1 MGWFNKKKKETDKVV
16 EKVSFNEIE
25 SVNQQNPDKIYNEE
39 FGKEITVFKEKSNV
53 HEDLEVINGFGVN
66 EALIM
71 ECINKID
78 KIYYSIN
85 LEIKEYIRDMILKHP
100 EFCFILLDRTKG
112 EIVGYLLC
120 LGLNELGTVK
130 FLMGQE
136 TFENMSEG
144 IFADKES
151 EGLFNLNVAEF
162 AVLPEYQNN
171 KTYQSLF
178 SGLVDALVKEA
189 SKHRYVNYSFIEISN
204 IFEREFAEAMN
215 YTTVNDTANNRKM
228 AGAKFDY
235 NKFENIVGFEA
246 LKAAYETDEAKQY
259 LALQQDYNYLF
270 SGKVGKV

>member
-1 MGWFNKKKKETDKVV
+1 MGWFSKKKKDTEKVV

-25 SVNQQNPDKIYNEE
+25 SSNQQNPDKIYDDAY
-39 FGKEITVFKEKSNV
+39 GKDITVFKQKSDV

-85 LEIKEYIRDMILKHP
+85 LEIKEYINNLILKHP
-100 EFCFILLDRTKG
+100 EFCFILLDRSKG

-136 TFENMSEG
+136 TFENMSDD
-144 IFADKES
+144 IFADKDS

-178 SGLVDALVKEA
+178 SGLAKRLSEEA
-189 SKHRYVNYSFIEISN
+189 AKHRYVNYSFIEISN
-204 IFEREFAEAMN
+204 IFEREFANAMN
-215 YTTVNDTANNRKM
+215 YTIVNDTANNRKM
-228 AGAKFDY
+228 AGAKFDV
-235 NKFENIVGFEA
+235 NHFENIVGFDE
-246 LKAAYETDEAKQY
+246 LKAAYETEEAKQY

-270 SGKVGKV
+270 TGKVGKV

>member
-1 MGWFNKKKKETDKVV
+1 MGWFSKKKKDTDKVV

-39 FGKEITVFKEKSNV
+39 FGKEITVFQEKSNV

-120 LGLNELGTVK
+120 LGLNELGTVR

-136 TFENMSEG
+136 TFENMSEN
-144 IFADKES
+144 IFADKTE

-171 KTYQSLF
+171 RTYQSLF
-178 SGLVDALVKEA
+178 SGLVKALTEEA
-189 SKHRYVNYSFIEISN
+189 AKHRYVNYSFIEISN
-204 IFEREFAEAMN
+204 IFEREFAKAMN
-215 YTTVNDTANNRKM
+215 YTVVNDTENSRKM
-228 AGAKFDY
+228 AGAKFNVDA
-235 NKFENIVGFEA
+235 FENIVGFKA
-246 LKAAYETDEAKQY
+246 LKAAYETEDAKKY